1 LESNIHEHSGH
12 AASGILAFQSRS
24 SLFEFVVADSGVGV
38 LATLREN
45 EEFIE
50 LTDHGLA
57 MHAALQENVSR
68 YGRASGHGNGFRDLF
83 LGLAHLNA
91 DLRFRSG
98 DHALLVSGPQP
109 ELKTARL
116 AQKTA
121 FQGFLAAVRC
131 QPMMPGS
138 ATRH

>member
-1 LESNIHEHSGH
+1 MGLLSSG
-12 AASGILAFQSRS
+12 R
-24 SLFEFVVADSGVGV
+24 
-38 LATLREN
+38 
-45 EEFIE
+45 
-50 LTDHGLA
+50 
-57 MHAALQENVSR
+57 
-68 YGRASGHGNGFRDLF
+68 GNGFRDLF

-98 DHALLVSGPQP
+98 DHALLISGPRP

-116 AQKTA
+116 AQKTP

-131 QPMMPGS
+131 QPLTPGS